1 MISPT
6 MLKRLHN
13 TPTSRLGDI
22 SWRIFLA
29 ILIFLSLLVC
39 CLPFANAATYSPVG
53 SNGTP
58 TTTSCGTGN
67 GSVVGTDAAGVI
79 TLGTVAV
86 TACTLSFSATLS
98 YTPVCTAVTGSA
110 ASVAFIT
117 SVSTSALVLGLTV
130 TLPGGTVYYN
140 CTK

>member
-1 MISPT
+1 MT
-6 MLKRLHN
+6 K
-13 TPTSRLGDI
+13 
-22 SWRIFLA
+22 FLLA
-29 ILIFLSLLVC
+29 LLIVC
-39 CLPFANAATYSPVG
+39 STLAEAATYSPVG

-58 TTTSCGTGN
+58 TTASCGTGN

-86 TACTLSFSATLS
+86 TACTLNFSATLS
-98 YTPVCTAVTGSA
+98 AAPVCTAVTGSA

-130 TLPGGTVYYN
+130 TLPGGTVYYH